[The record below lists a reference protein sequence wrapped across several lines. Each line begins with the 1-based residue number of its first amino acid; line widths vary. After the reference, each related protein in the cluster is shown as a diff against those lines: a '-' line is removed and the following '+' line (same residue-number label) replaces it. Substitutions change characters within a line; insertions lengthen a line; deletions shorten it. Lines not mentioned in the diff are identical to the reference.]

1 MLELLY
7 FNAYIRGVGKTFDLG
22 RGAQFLIKSICSVR
36 HTEWAWY
43 RLIYWGGTLQAGHI
57 FHSFLVCLHNMFI
70 VPYIATV
77 LVLLLHILGGRM
89 KDSTGCC
96 GGGKMSSEVHS
107 LASQP
112 YFSLF
117 PK

>member
-7 FNAYIRGVGKTFDLG
+7 LYAYIRGVGKTFDFGGGVGERGGGTVFNKINRIDRVGMAQTDILG
-22 RGAQFLIKSICSVR
+22 
-36 HTEWAWY
+36 
-43 RLIYWGGTLQAGHI
+43 GGTLQAGHI

-89 KDSTGCC
+89 KDSTGC
-96 GGGKMSSEVHS
+96 
-107 LASQP
+107 
-112 YFSLF
+112 
-117 PK
+117 